1 MLVFPAAGGLAK
13 PRERFGGRKIE
24 STKGA
29 AMIATQIRQKDAV
42 FYFVAYPSEDLLA
55 KVRFIS
61 RFYDEEG
68 ESIQP
73 EEVKEAD
80 DVAQFISRIERSD
93 KAFQRLL
100 SQSKVRSIRNFYETA
115 ISQPPIPGTVLLFT
129 PQKLRFEEW
138 TDGSHVGRLQQPE
151 EKFLIIDGQ
160 HRLAALN
167 FYERT
172 HPDEA
177 RNIHVPCVIFDGRS
191 EDFAT
196 EMFVI
201 INSTPT
207 RINKSHLVDLYE
219 RVSWAEPDRR
229 FAARIVE
236 MLYSEGDSPL
246 RYRINRLGGRSKQ
259 EKWILQA
266 ELFNEIHRWVKQAW
280 TKIQRD
286 GADVH
291 GARRYYGMAR
301 DFLKA
306 AAQVWGEG
314 WGSANYMITKPVTLK
329 AMLRVCA
336 DLTAQDAEPEENRI
350 ERWRERLAPW
360 AEQIRAFRNEGFY
373 ERFPAKG
380 QVERVGRI
388 HRELG
393 RLAGIQPRAAERK
406 QRAQA

>member
-1 MLVFPAAGGLAK
+1 
-13 PRERFGGRKIE
+13 
-24 STKGA
+24 
-29 AMIATQIRQKDAV
+29 MIATQIRQKDAV
-42 FYFVAYPSEDLLA
+42 FYFAAYPSEELLT

-61 RFYDEEG
+61 RFYDEG
-68 ESIQP
+68 EQIKP
-73 EEVKEAD
+73 EELPPED
-80 DVAQFISRIERSD
+80 DVAQFIAKIERSE
-93 KAFQRLL
+93 KAFQRGL
-100 SQSKVRSIRNFYETA
+100 SRSKVRSIRNFYETA

-129 PQKLRFEEW
+129 AQRLRFQSL
-138 TDGSHVGRLQQPE
+138 DGNQTVGHLQEPE

-177 RNIHVPCVIFDGRS
+177 KSIYVPCVIFDGRS
-191 EDFAT
+191 DDFAT

-229 FAARIVE
+229 FAARIVQ
-236 MLYSEGDSPL
+236 MLYSEQDSPL

-266 ELFNEIHRWVKQAW
+266 ELFNEVHRWVKQAW
-280 TKIQRD
+280 EKIQPEESDRT
-286 GADVH
+286 GA
-291 GARRYYGMAR
+291 ARYYVLIR
-301 DFLKA
+301 DFFKA
-306 AAQVWGEG
+306 AAEVWEQS
-314 WGSANYMITKPVTLK
+314 WGNSDYMVTKPVTLK
-329 AMLRVCA
+329 AMVRVCA
-336 DLTAQDAEPEENRI
+336 DLAGYDADPEGGRI
-350 ERWRERLAPW
+350 ERWRQRMSPW
-360 AEQIRAFRNEGFY
+360 KEQIRNFRNEGFY

-380 QVERVGRI
+380 QVERVARI

-393 RLAGIQPRAAERK
+393 RLAGISAR
-406 QRAQA
+406 

>member
-1 MLVFPAAGGLAK
+1 M
-13 PRERFGGRKIE
+13 
-24 STKGA
+24 
-29 AMIATQIRQKDAV
+29 MATQIRQKDAV
-42 FYFVAYPSEDLLA
+42 FYFVAYPSEELLT

-61 RFYDEEG
+61 RFYDEG
-68 ESIQP
+68 EQIPAEAVAP
-73 EEVKEAD
+73 ED
-80 DVAQFISRIERSD
+80 DVAQFIARIERSE
-93 KAFQRLL
+93 KAFQRAI
-100 SQSKVRSIRNFYETA
+100 SRSKVRAIRNFYETA
-115 ISQPPIPGTVLLFT
+115 ITQPPIPGTVLLFT
-129 PQKLRFEEW
+129 PQKLQFHPM
-138 TDGSHVGRLQQPE
+138 DGQSTLGTLQEPE

-172 HPDEA
+172 HPEEA
-177 RNIHVPCVIFDGRS
+177 KSIYVPCVIFDGRS
-191 EDFAT
+191 DDFAT

-236 MLYSEGDSPL
+236 MLYSSGDSPL

-266 ELFNEIHRWVKQAW
+266 ELFNEVHRWVKQAW
-280 TKIQRD
+280 AKIEPEGTDRRQ
-286 GADVH
+286 AD
-291 GARRYYGMAR
+291 RYYGFVR

-306 AAQVWGEG
+306 AAQTLEEAWG
-314 WGSANYMITKPVTLK
+314 NDNFMITKPVTLK

-336 DLTAQDAEPEENRI
+336 DLSAQDEGPEEGRL
-350 ERWRERLAPW
+350 ERFRERLLPW
-360 AEQIRAFRNEGFY
+360 RDRVREFRNEGFY

-380 QVERVGRI
+380 QIERVARI
-388 HRELG
+388 HRELS
-393 RLAGIQPRAAERK
+393 RTAGL
-406 QRAQA
+406 QARSRGEKG

>member
-1 MLVFPAAGGLAK
+1 
-13 PRERFGGRKIE
+13 
-24 STKGA
+24 
-29 AMIATQIRQKDAV
+29 MIATQIRQKDAL
-42 FYFVAYPSEDLLA
+42 FYFAAYPAEDLLTR
-55 KVRFIS
+55 VRFIS
-61 RFYDEEG
+61 RFYDEG
-68 ESIQP
+68 EQIAP
-73 EEVKEAD
+73 EAVAEED
-80 DVAQFISRIERSD
+80 DVAKFIANIERNE
-93 KAFQRLL
+93 KAFQRSL
-100 SQSKVRSIRNFYETA
+100 SKSKVKAIRNFYETA

-129 PQKLRFEEW
+129 PQRLRFQAL
-138 TDGSHVGRLQQPE
+138 DGNDTVGHLQMPE

-177 RNIHVPCVIFDGRS
+177 KSIYVPCVIFDGRS

-229 FAARIVE
+229 FASRVVQ
-236 MLYSEGDSPL
+236 MLYSESDSPL

-280 TKIQRD
+280 PRIEKEGTD
-286 GADVH
+286 
-291 GARRYYGMAR
+291 RRVAEKYYAMVR

-306 AAQVWGEG
+306 ASQVFENAWGND
-314 WGSANYMITKPVTLK
+314 NYMVTKPVTLK

-336 DLTAQDAEPEENRI
+336 DLTGQDAEPAEGRV
-350 ERWRERLAPW
+350 ERWRERLTSPW
-360 AEQIRAFRNEGFY
+360 AERVRDFRNDGFY
-373 ERFPAKG
+373 ERFAAKG
-380 QVERVGRI
+380 QIERVARI
-388 HRELG
+388 HRELA
-393 RLAGIQPRAAERK
+393 RAAGIQPRSAERK
-406 QRAQA
+406 SS